1 MTYLEHLAEL
11 RKRLLV
17 SVSVFLA
24 FSILCFGWSRQLA
37 GFLVAPAKAVN
48 FVFLSP
54 PDLFM
59 TYLSLSLYAG
69 FILSL
74 PVILYELFVFIW
86 PGLEQRERRAIFFA
100 LCFGGLLFLAGAAF
114 GFFVMIPYM
123 LNFFLGFQSPGIV
136 PMISIREYLGFIAQI
151 VLSFGLAFELPV
163 VAGLLGALGI
173 VTSAALK
180 SARRIAI
187 LFIFIVAAIL
197 TPPDVVSQVMLAL
210 PLLALFQISILI
222 VRLVEKKAERTAKRA

>member
-24 FSILCFGWSRQLA
+24 FSMFCFGWSRQLA
-37 GFLVAPAKAVN
+37 GFLVAPAKEVN

-86 PGLEQRERRAIFFA
+86 PALERRERRILFFS
-100 LCFGGLLFLAGAAF
+100 LCFGGLLFITGAAF

-151 VLSFGLAFELPV
+151 ALSFGLAFELPV

-187 LFIFIVAAIL
+187 LLIFIIAAIL

-210 PLLALFQISILI
+210 PLLLLFQLSILI
-222 VRLVEKKAERTAKRA
+222 VRIAEKKAAKKTGQG

>member
-17 SVSVFLA
+17 STSVFLVL
-24 FSILCFGWSRQLA
+24 SILCFGWSRQLA
-37 GFLVAPAKAVN
+37 TFLVSPARAVE

-59 TYLSLSLYAG
+59 TYLTLSFYAG

-74 PVILYELFVFIW
+74 PVILYELFMFIW
-86 PGLEQRERRAIFFA
+86 PGLERRERRILFLA
-100 LCFGGLLFLAGAAF
+100 LCFGGLLFLTGAAF

-136 PMISIREYLGFIAQI
+136 PMISIRDYLGFIAQI

-163 VAGLLGALGI
+163 VAGLMAALGI
-173 VTSAALK
+173 VTSVGLR
-180 SARRIAI
+180 SARRIAV
-187 LFIFIVAAIL
+187 LLIFIVAAIL
-197 TPPDVVSQVMLAL
+197 TPPDVVSQIMLAL
-210 PLLALFQISILI
+210 PLLLLFELSIVI
-222 VRLVEKKAERTAKRA
+222 ARVVEKKKKTTTAQV